1 MVNMPDDYPRLPQRR
16 PALRSV
22 PSTERYVAAPAP
34 ATVVRPLPQPDDSL
48 AETLRKL
55 WRRKKMIAATT
66 IVLGGVAAAI
76 AWSMPSFYTAEARV
90 LVGVQSPRVFNA
102 EAVITDSNPDAERVQ
117 NEGYVLQSRTLAM
130 MVINKLQLD
139 KNPSFN
145 PELRKPSLLARIFS
159 VDQFLPQSVKDWL
172 KSTHAKAPAKTG
184 SVTPI
189 TDDSLSPHDNRMID
203 IFIGMVDVSLLGRSH
218 VLSVKADAL
227 DPNTAS
233 AMANTLATTY
243 LDFQRKDKV
252 ATMDRVDKF
261 LMGRVSELREQ
272 VKKSDQAVEDYRR
285 AHGLYKGSGTTG
297 NVTAQQ
303 LTELNTQLIA
313 AQTAK
318 VEAESRL
325 QEAHVASK
333 GVAGSRDSVPEV
345 LRSPLISA
353 LKAQQADADRKA
365 AEAAS
370 MYGSKHPLLKSAQA
384 EAGSAAAKV
393 NAEIAKTV
401 AGLERDARA
410 ADARYQALKQ
420 NFDAL
425 KQQMGVVNDDSIGLE
440 ALERDA
446 TVNRNLLEAMLNRAK
461 QSSGAEEIM
470 QANAK
475 LVSPA
480 APPEA
485 PAYPPKALIAFLG
498 AVGGFLLGCAIAL
511 MRESG
516 DVSFRRADQVETVT
530 GLPVLAM
537 VPQVTGRTPPAM
549 QVLRQPTSTYSES
562 LRRIEIGIELSE
574 SAESPKTLM
583 FSSATPSEGKS
594 VMVASLARLMASNGR
609 RILVVDCD
617 WRSPRQHQIFRCPIG
632 EGLAGLLGDR
642 AVVLDDILYHDAV
655 SGVDV
660 LTAGNW
666 SPRQAH
672 LLASARMRQML
683 EALAPHYDHIL
694 LDTAPALVTADVLA
708 LSRFSDKVVFVIRW
722 AHTRQDAAIEA
733 LKQIIDAGGDV
744 AGVVLSRVVPR
755 QYKQYGHRDPF
766 YEYSRPIKASFS

>member
-55 WRRKKMIAATT
+55 WRRKKMIAAVT
-66 IVLGGVAAAI
+66 IALGGAAAAI

-90 LVGVQSPRVFNA
+90 LVGVQSPRVLNA
-102 EAVITDSNPDAERVQ
+102 EAILTDANPDAERVQ
-117 NEGYVLQSRTLAM
+117 NEGYVLQSRTLAH
-130 MVINKLQLD
+130 MVIDKLKLD
-139 KNPSFN
+139 QNPSFN
-145 PELRKPSLLARIFS
+145 PDLRQPSIWARIFN
-159 VDQFLPQSVKDWL
+159 VNQYLPQSVQNWL
-172 KSTHAKAPAKTG
+172 KGMHTKAPSTG
-184 SVTPI
+184 KVTPI
-189 TDDSLSPHDNRMID
+189 NDNTLSPHDNRMVD
-203 IFIGMVDVSLLGRSH
+203 VFLSMVDVSLLGRSH

-227 DPNTAS
+227 DANTAS
-233 AMANTLATTY
+233 AMANTLADTY

-261 LMGRVSELREQ
+261 LMGRVAELRAQ

-285 AHGLYKGSGTTG
+285 AHGLYKGSGANG

-318 VEAESRL
+318 VEAESRV
-325 QEAHVASK
+325 QEAQVASK
-333 GVAGSRDSVPEV
+333 GVVGSNESVPEV

-353 LKAQQADADRKA
+353 LKAQEADAARKA

-384 EAGSAAAKV
+384 DAGAAAARV
-393 NAEIAKTV
+393 NAEVAKTV
-401 AGLERDARA
+401 AGLQRDARA

-461 QSSGAEEIM
+461 QSTGTEEIL

-516 DVSFRRADQVETVT
+516 DASFRRADQVETVT

-549 QVLRQPTSTYSES
+549 Q
-562 LRRIEIGIELSE
+562 IGR
-574 SAESPKTLM
+574 
-583 FSSATPSEGKS
+583 
-594 VMVASLARLMASNGR
+594 ASCR
-609 RILVVDCD
+609 
-617 WRSPRQHQIFRCPIG
+617 
-632 EGLAGLLGDR
+632 E
-642 AVVLDDILYHDAV
+642 
-655 SGVDV
+655 
-660 LTAGNW
+660 
-666 SPRQAH
+666 
-672 LLASARMRQML
+672 
-683 EALAPHYDHIL
+683 
-694 LDTAPALVTADVLA
+694 
-708 LSRFSDKVVFVIRW
+708 
-722 AHTRQDAAIEA
+722 
-733 LKQIIDAGGDV
+733 
-744 AGVVLSRVVPR
+744 RV
-755 QYKQYGHRDPF
+755 
-766 YEYSRPIKASFS
+766 

>member
-22 PSTERYVAAPAP
+22 PSTERYIAAPAP

-55 WRRKKMIAATT
+55 WRRKKMIAAVT
-66 IVLGGVAAAI
+66 IALGGVAAAI

-102 EAVITDSNPDAERVQ
+102 EAVLTDANPDAERVQ
-117 NEGYVLQSRTLAM
+117 NEGYVLQSRTLAH
-130 MVINKLQLD
+130 MVIDKLKLD
-139 KNPSFN
+139 QNPSFN
-145 PELRKPSLLARIFS
+145 PDLRKPSIWARIFN
-159 VDQFLPQSVKDWL
+159 VNQFLPQSVQNWL
-172 KSTHAKAPAKTG
+172 KGTRTKSPSTGKVA
-184 SVTPI
+184 PI
-189 TDDSLSPHDNRMID
+189 TDDTLSPHDNRMVD
-203 IFIGMVDVSLLGRSH
+203 VFLGMVDVSLLGRSH

-227 DPNTAS
+227 DANTAS
-233 AMANTLATTY
+233 AMANTLAETY

-261 LMGRVSELREQ
+261 LMGRVAELRAQ

-285 AHGLYKGSGTTG
+285 AHGLYKGSGTNG

-318 VEAESRL
+318 VEAESRV
-325 QEAHVASK
+325 QEAQVASK
-333 GVAGSRDSVPEV
+333 GVAGSKDSVPEV

-353 LKAQQADADRKA
+353 LKAQEADADRKA

-370 MYGSKHPLLKSAQA
+370 MYGSKHPLLRSAQA
-384 EAGSAAAKV
+384 EAGAAAARV
-393 NAEIAKTV
+393 NAEVAKTV
-401 AGLERDARA
+401 AGLQRDARA

-461 QSSGAEEIM
+461 QSTGAEQIL

-516 DVSFRRADQVETVT
+516 DVSFRRADQVEAVT

-632 EGLAGLLGDR
+632 DGLAGLLGDR

-672 LLASARMRQML
+672 LLASPRMRQML

>member
-1 MVNMPDDYPRLPQRR
+1 MVHMPDDYPRLPQRR

-22 PSTERYVAAPAP
+22 PSTERYVAPPPA
-34 ATVVRPLPQPDDSL
+34 AVVRPMPQPDDSL
-48 AETLRKL
+48 GETLRKL
-55 WRRKKMIAATT
+55 WRRKKLIAATT
-66 IVLGGVAAAI
+66 ILLGGVAVAV
-76 AWSMPSFYTAEARV
+76 AWSMPSYYSAEARV
-90 LVGVQSPRVFNA
+90 LVGVEAPRMFNA

-117 NEGYVLQSRTLAM
+117 NEGYILQSRTLAK
-130 MVINKLQLD
+130 MVIDKLKLD
-139 KNPSFN
+139 QNPSFN
-145 PELRKPSLLARIFS
+145 PELRKPSIWARIFN
-159 VDQFLPQSVKDWL
+159 VEQFLPKSVNDWL
-172 KSTHAKAPAKTG
+172 KSLHTKSADKTAT
-184 SVTPI
+184 VAPI
-189 TDDSLSPHDNRMID
+189 TDSTLSPHDNRMID

-227 DPNTAS
+227 DPNTAA
-233 AMANTLATTY
+233 AMANTLAGTY

-261 LMGRVSELREQ
+261 LMGRVAELREQ

-285 AHGLYKGSGTTG
+285 AHGLYKGSGTNG

-318 VEAESRL
+318 VEAESKL
-325 QEAHVASK
+325 QEAQVASAG
-333 GVAGSRDSVPEV
+333 GVAAGKDSVPDV
-345 LRSPLISA
+345 LRSPLIA
-353 LKAQQADADRKA
+353 QLKAQAADSERKA

-370 MYGSKHPLLKSAQA
+370 MYGDKHPLLKSARADAGAA
-384 EAGSAAAKV
+384 EARVG
-393 NAEIAKTV
+393 AEIARTV
-401 AGLERDARA
+401 DGLQRDART
-410 ADARYQALKQ
+410 ADARYQTLKQ
-420 NFDAL
+420 NFDSL

-446 TVNRNLLEAMLNRAK
+446 TVNRNLLEGMLNRAK
-461 QSSGAEEIM
+461 QSHGSEEIM

-480 APPEA
+480 APPEG
-485 PAYPPKALIAFLG
+485 PAYPPKTLIAFLG

-516 DVSFRRADQVETVT
+516 DASFRRADQVEAVT

-537 VPQVTGRTPPAM
+537 VPQISGRSGPAM

-562 LRRIEIGIELSE
+562 LRRIQIGIELSE
-574 SAESPKTLM
+574 SAESPKTIL

-632 EGLAGLLGDR
+632 DGLAGLLGDR

-672 LLASARMRQML
+672 LLASPRMRQML
-683 EALAPHYDHIL
+683 DALAPHYDHIL

-708 LSRFSDKVVFVIRW
+708 LSRFTDKVVFVIRW

-733 LKQIIDAGGDV
+733 LKQIIDAQGDV

-766 YEYSRPIKASFS
+766 YEYSRPIKASFG

>member
-1 MVNMPDDYPRLPQRR
+1 
-16 PALRSV
+16 
-22 PSTERYVAAPAP
+22 
-34 ATVVRPLPQPDDSL
+34 
-48 AETLRKL
+48 
-55 WRRKKMIAATT
+55 
-66 IVLGGVAAAI
+66 
-76 AWSMPSFYTAEARV
+76 
-90 LVGVQSPRVFNA
+90 
-102 EAVITDSNPDAERVQ
+102 
-117 NEGYVLQSRTLAM
+117 
-130 MVINKLQLD
+130 
-139 KNPSFN
+139 
-145 PELRKPSLLARIFS
+145 
-159 VDQFLPQSVKDWL
+159 
-172 KSTHAKAPAKTG
+172 
-184 SVTPI
+184 
-189 TDDSLSPHDNRMID
+189 
-203 IFIGMVDVSLLGRSH
+203 
-218 VLSVKADAL
+218 
-227 DPNTAS
+227 
-233 AMANTLATTY
+233 
-243 LDFQRKDKV
+243 
-252 ATMDRVDKF
+252 
-261 LMGRVSELREQ
+261 
-272 VKKSDQAVEDYRR
+272 
-285 AHGLYKGSGTTG
+285 
-297 NVTAQQ
+297 
-303 LTELNTQLIA
+303 
-313 AQTAK
+313 
-318 VEAESRL
+318 
-325 QEAHVASK
+325 
-333 GVAGSRDSVPEV
+333 
-345 LRSPLISA
+345 
-353 LKAQQADADRKA
+353 
-365 AEAAS
+365 

-384 EAGSAAAKV
+384 DAGAVAAKI
-393 NAEIAKTV
+393 NAEVGRTID
-401 AGLERDARA
+401 GLQRDARA
-410 ADARYQALKQ
+410 ADARYQTLKQ

-516 DVSFRRADQVETVT
+516 DASFRRADQVETVT

-537 VPQVTGRTPPAM
+537 VPQVTGRTAPAM

-632 EGLAGLLGDR
+632 DGLAGLLGDR

-672 LLASARMRQML
+672 LLASPRMRQML

-766 YEYSRPIKASFS
+766 YEYSRPIKASFG

>member
-22 PSTERYVAAPAP
+22 PSTERYIAAPAP
-34 ATVVRPLPQPDDSL
+34 AAVVRPLPQPDDSL

-55 WRRKKMIAATT
+55 WRRKKMIAAVT
-66 IVLGGVAAAI
+66 IALGGAAAAI

-90 LVGVQSPRVFNA
+90 LVGVQSPHVLNA
-102 EAVITDSNPDAERVQ
+102 EAIITDVSPDAERVQ
-117 NEGYVLQSRTLAM
+117 NEGYVLQSRTLAH
-130 MVINKLQLD
+130 MVIDKLKLD
-139 KNPSFN
+139 RNPSFN
-145 PELRKPSLLARIFS
+145 PELRKPSIWARIFD
-159 VDQFLPQSVKDWL
+159 VKQFLPQSVQNWL
-172 KSTHAKAPAKTG
+172 KSTHTKARTG
-184 SVTPI
+184 NVTPV
-189 TDDSLSPHDNRMID
+189 TDNTLSPHDNRMVD
-203 IFIGMVDVSLLGRSH
+203 IFLSMVDVSLLGRSH

-227 DPNTAS
+227 DANTAS
-233 AMANTLATTY
+233 AMANTLAETY

-261 LMGRVSELREQ
+261 LMGRVAELRAQ

-285 AHGLYKGSGTTG
+285 AHGLYKGSGTNG

-325 QEAHVASK
+325 QEAHVAAK
-333 GVAGSRDSVPEV
+333 GVVGSKESIPEV

-353 LKAQQADADRKA
+353 LKAQEADADRKA

-370 MYGSKHPLLKSAQA
+370 MYGSKHPLLRSARA
-384 EAGSAAAKV
+384 EAGAAAARV
-393 NAEIAKTV
+393 NAEVAKTV

-461 QSSGAEEIM
+461 QSTGAEEIL

-485 PAYPPKALIAFLG
+485 PAYPPKTLIAFLG

-516 DVSFRRADQVETVT
+516 DASFRRADQVEAVT

-537 VPQVTGRTPPAM
+537 VPQVSGRTPPAM

-562 LRRIEIGIELSE
+562 LRRIQIGIELSE
-574 SAESPKTLM
+574 SAESPKTIL

-632 EGLAGLLGDR
+632 DGLAGLLGDR

-672 LLASARMRQML
+672 LLASPRMRQML
-683 EALAPHYDHIL
+683 DALAPHYDHIL

-708 LSRFSDKVVFVIRW
+708 LSRFTDKVVFVIRW

-733 LKQIIDAGGDV
+733 LKQIMDAQGDV

>member
-55 WRRKKMIAATT
+55 WRRKKMIAAVT
-66 IVLGGVAAAI
+66 IALGGAAAAI

-90 LVGVQSPRVFNA
+90 LVGVQSPRVLNA
-102 EAVITDSNPDAERVQ
+102 EAILTDANPDAERVQ
-117 NEGYVLQSRTLAM
+117 NEGYVLQSRTLAH
-130 MVINKLQLD
+130 MVIDKLKLD
-139 KNPSFN
+139 QNPSFN
-145 PELRKPSLLARIFS
+145 PDLRKPSIWARIFN
-159 VDQFLPQSVKDWL
+159 VNQFLPQSVQNWL
-172 KSTHAKAPAKTG
+172 KSTRTQAPSTG
-184 SVTPI
+184 KVTPI
-189 TDDSLSPHDNRMID
+189 ADNTRSPHDNRMVD
-203 IFIGMVDVSLLGRSH
+203 VFLSMVDVSLLGRSH

-227 DPNTAS
+227 DANTAS
-233 AMANTLATTY
+233 AMANTLAETY

-261 LMGRVSELREQ
+261 LMGRVAELRAQ

-285 AHGLYKGSGTTG
+285 AHGLYKGSGTNG

-318 VEAESRL
+318 VEAESRV
-325 QEAHVASK
+325 QEAQVASK
-333 GVAGSRDSVPEV
+333 GVAGSKDSVPEV

-353 LKAQQADADRKA
+353 LKAQEAAADQKA

-370 MYGSKHPLLKSAQA
+370 MYGSKHPLLKAAQA
-384 EAGSAAAKV
+384 EAGSAASRV
-393 NAEIAKTV
+393 NAEVAKTI
-401 AGLERDARA
+401 AGLQRDARA

-461 QSSGAEEIM
+461 QSTGTEEIL

-485 PAYPPKALIAFLG
+485 PAYPPKSLIAFLG

-516 DVSFRRADQVETVT
+516 DASFRRADQVETVT

-549 QVLRQPTSTYSES
+549 QVLRQPTSTYSEA
-562 LRRIEIGIELSE
+562 LRRIQIGIELSE
-574 SAESPKTLM
+574 SAESPKTIL

-632 EGLAGLLGDR
+632 DGLAGLLGDR

-672 LLASARMRQML
+672 LLASPRMRQML

-694 LDTAPALVTADVLA
+694 IDTAPALVTADVLA
-708 LSRFSDKVVFVIRW
+708 LSRFVDKVVFVIRW

-733 LKQIIDAGGDV
+733 LKQIMDAQGDV

-766 YEYSRPIKASFS
+766 YEYSRPIKASFG

>member
-1 MVNMPDDYPRLPQRR
+1 
-16 PALRSV
+16 
-22 PSTERYVAAPAP
+22 
-34 ATVVRPLPQPDDSL
+34 PDDSL

-55 WRRKKMIAATT
+55 WRRKKMIAAVT
-66 IVLGGVAAAI
+66 IALGGAAAAI

-90 LVGVQSPRVFNA
+90 LVGVQAPRVLSA
-102 EAVITDSNPDAERVQ
+102 EAIITDANPDAERVQ
-117 NEGYVLQSRTLAM
+117 NEGYVLQSRTLAH
-130 MVINKLQLD
+130 MVIDKLKLD
-139 KNPSFN
+139 QNPSFN
-145 PELRKPSLLARIFS
+145 PDLRKPSIWARIFN
-159 VDQFLPQSVKDWL
+159 VNQFLPQSVQNWL
-172 KSTHAKAPAKTG
+172 KGMHTKAPSTDK
-184 SVTPI
+184 VMPI
-189 TDDSLSPHDNRMID
+189 TDNTLSPHDNRMVD
-203 IFIGMVDVSLLGRSH
+203 VFLGMVDVSLLGRSH

-227 DPNTAS
+227 DANTAS
-233 AMANTLATTY
+233 AMANTLAETY

-261 LMGRVSELREQ
+261 LMGRVAELRAQ

-285 AHGLYKGSGTTG
+285 AHGLYKGSGTNG

-318 VEAESRL
+318 VEAESRV
-325 QEAHVASK
+325 QEAQVASK
-333 GVAGSRDSVPEV
+333 GVAGSKDSVPEV

-353 LKAQQADADRKA
+353 LKEQEAAADQKA

-370 MYGSKHPLLKSAQA
+370 MYGSKHPLLKAAQA
-384 EAGSAAAKV
+384 EAGSAASRV
-393 NAEIAKTV
+393 NAEVAKTI
-401 AGLERDARA
+401 AGLQRDARA

-461 QSSGAEEIM
+461 QSTGAEEIL

-516 DVSFRRADQVETVT
+516 DASFRRADQVETVT

-549 QVLRQPTSTYSES
+549 QVLRQPTSTYSEA
-562 LRRIEIGIELSE
+562 LRRIQIGIELSE
-574 SAESPKTLM
+574 SAQSPKT
-583 FSSATPSEGKS
+583 
-594 VMVASLARLMASNGR
+594 
-609 RILVVDCD
+609 IL
-617 WRSPRQHQIFRCPIG
+617 
-632 EGLAGLLGDR
+632 
-642 AVVLDDILYHDAV
+642 
-655 SGVDV
+655 
-660 LTAGNW
+660 
-666 SPRQAH
+666 
-672 LLASARMRQML
+672 
-683 EALAPHYDHIL
+683 
-694 LDTAPALVTADVLA
+694 
-708 LSRFSDKVVFVIRW
+708 
-722 AHTRQDAAIEA
+722 
-733 LKQIIDAGGDV
+733 
-744 AGVVLSRVVPR
+744 
-755 QYKQYGHRDPF
+755 
-766 YEYSRPIKASFS
+766 